1 MERESLPTKVKPG
14 SGTMENGQESLTVWE
29 PMTEGGQNYREKQ
42 RQVLA
47 RSRRDRMQMAGNQI
61 SRSR

>member
-1 MERESLPTKVKPG
+1 MEGESLPTEVKPG
-14 SGTMENGQESLTVWE
+14 SGTTDNGRESLTVWE
-29 PMTEGGQNYREKQ
+29 LMTEGGQNYREKQ

>member
-1 MERESLPTKVKPG
+1 MEGESLHREVKSG
-14 SGTMENGQESLTVWE
+14 SGTTENGRESLTVWE
-29 PMTEGGQNYREKQ
+29 LMTEGGQNYREKQ